1 VTGLTYPVDAL
12 VSYHYYQSDTLMTAV
27 TGPGHLRLIG
37 DSGAFSAYA
46 QGKTVKL
53 ADYAAWCT
61 RWAGALTWVAALD
74 VIGDPDATFAN
85 WAAFR
90 DRWGIDSVPTIHA
103 GADPALLDRYAECGV
118 DFVGLGGLVG
128 VAKRAF
134 PWMVRVMRYGRD
146 RHPGMRFHAWGVTN
160 RKILDVLPVY
170 SADSSGIM
178 GQGYRYGRIRLFDP
192 DTHRDITVHLDG
204 GPDAYRHGRLLRR
217 VYGTDPAAIAKAQP
231 SNRAALGRL
240 AVAATQ
246 QYAAWLQARHGVT
259 PPSWGIAEAAGDGT
273 RVHVVSSHKD
283 AYDPLAPK
291 PGPTLHCA
299 EQYADLT
306 VLAPPDGTRLHVTT
320 TSTGALDTDLLPPG
334 GRGPRLHVVDTDP
347 GQLKGIAPP

>member
-1 VTGLTYPVDAL
+1 MSTVLAYPVDAL
-12 VSYHYYQSDTLMTAV
+12 VSFHYYQSDTIMEAV

-46 QGKTVKL
+46 QGKTVRL
-53 ADYAAWCT
+53 ADYAAWCK
-61 RWAGALTWVAALD
+61 RWSHRLIWVAALD

-85 WAAFR
+85 WARFR
-90 DRWGIDSVPTIHA
+90 DDHGICSVPTIHA
-103 GADPALLDRYAECGV
+103 GGDPAILDRYAEQGV
-118 DFVGLGGLVG
+118 DFIGLGGLVG
-128 VAKRAF
+128 VAKRAL

-146 RHPGMRFHAWGVTN
+146 HHPGMRFHAWGVTN

-192 DTHRDITVHLDG
+192 ATHRDITVHLDG
-204 GPDAYRHGRLLRR
+204 GPDAYRNGTLLRR
-217 VYGTDPAAIAKAQP
+217 VYGTDPAAIARAQP
-231 SNRAALGRL
+231 SNRALLGRL

-246 QYAAWLQARHGVT
+246 QYAAWLQARHQVS
-259 PPSWGIAEAAGDGT
+259 PPTWGIGGAPDGT

-283 AYDPLAPK
+283 AYDPLAPAT
-291 PGPTLHCA
+291 GPTLHCA
-299 EQYADLT
+299 EQYTDLT
-306 VLAPPDGTRLHVTT
+306 VLAPDDGPRLHVTT
-320 TSTGALDTDLLPPG
+320 TSTGALDKDLLPD
-334 GRGPRLHVVDTDP
+334 GPLLHVVDTDP